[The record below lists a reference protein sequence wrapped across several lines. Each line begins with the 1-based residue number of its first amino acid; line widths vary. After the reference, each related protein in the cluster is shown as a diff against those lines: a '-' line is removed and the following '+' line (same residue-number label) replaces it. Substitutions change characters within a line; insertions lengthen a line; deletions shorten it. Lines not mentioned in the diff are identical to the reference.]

1 MAKDS
6 QIRQRLTNL
15 KERLKQENP
24 VLSQVVD
31 SFQELDYIS
40 RRLGFFHDGQSHA
53 TLTSWWPLIS
63 ILGIYSSGKSTFIN
77 HYLQYRLQ
85 ATGNQA
91 VDDKFTV
98 ISYTDDDQ
106 VRVLPGLA
114 LDADPRFPFYKIS
127 QAIEEVAEGEGQRID
142 SYLQLKTCPNPR
154 LRGKIIIDSPGFDA
168 DAQRTSTLRITD
180 HIIDLSDLVLVFFD
194 ARHPES
200 GSMHDTLEHLVNRT
214 KDRRDSNKFLF
225 ILNQIDATAFEDN
238 TEEVFASWQRAL
250 AQYGLTAGCCYAIY
264 VPEVAV
270 PIQDESVRVRFEN
283 KRDSNI
289 EQIFNRIERV
299 GEERAYRIVGM
310 LEETA
315 HSLEN
320 NIIPRIQQFIS
331 GWHNK
336 IIWLDGIIFGAV
348 LAAFLFATI
357 WGGYWQG
364 LTLKLPFL
372 DNLPGGNYSKLALLV
387 LLLLLCGY
395 VHFFIRRF
403 TAKYVSRKL
412 LAKVN
417 DPDLQ
422 ANYARAFKKNSRWYR
437 SLLMRKP
444 AGWGR
449 RAQRRLAKVLE
460 DTNTYIQKLND
471 MYTNPSGSQ
480 SDQPES
486 EPPAEKQTEAPDT
499 TSDLYQEPPEK
510 TASQDTTGS

>member
-1 MAKDS
+1 MPKDS
-6 QIRQRLTNL
+6 QSSQRLTNL

-40 RRLGFFHDGQSHA
+40 RRLGFFHNGESHA
-53 TLTSWWPLIS
+53 TRTSWWPLIS

-77 HYLQYRLQ
+77 HYLQSRLQ

-98 ISYTDDDQ
+98 ISYTDDDK

-142 SYLQLKTCPNPR
+142 SYLQLKTCPSER

-200 GSMHDTLEHLVNRT
+200 GSMHDTLEHLVSRT

-225 ILNQIDATAFEDN
+225 ILNQIDSTAFEDN

-270 PIQDESVRVRFEN
+270 PIKDESVRVRFEN

-289 EQIFNRIERV
+289 NQIFNRIERV

-315 HSLEN
+315 QMLEN
-320 NIIPRIQQFIS
+320 DMIPRIRQFTFR
-331 GWHNK
+331 WRNK
-336 IIWLDGIIFGAV
+336 IIWLNGIILGAV
-348 LAAFLFATI
+348 LAAFLVATI
-357 WGGYWQG
+357 WGGYWHG
-364 LTLKLPFL
+364 MTLKLSFL
-372 DNLPGGNYSKLALLV
+372 DNLPGGNYSKLGLLALLV
-387 LLLLLCGY
+387 LLFGY
-395 VHFFIRRF
+395 GHFSIRRL
-403 TAKYVSRKL
+403 TANYVSRKL
-412 LAKVN
+412 LAQVK

-422 ANYARAFKKNSRWYR
+422 ANYARAFQKNSRWYR
-437 SLLMRKP
+437 SLLRRKP
-444 AGWGR
+444 VGWGR
-449 RAQRRLAKVLE
+449 RTKRRLAKVLE

-471 MYTNPSGSQ
+471 MYTNPSGNESGHSQ
-480 SDQPES
+480 TG
-486 EPPAEKQTEAPDT
+486 PPAEEKTQAPDT
-499 TSDLYQEPPEK
+499 SSSPDEEPLET
-510 TASQDTTGS
+510 TAPKDTTEP

>member
-31 SFQELDYIS
+31 SFQELDHIS
-40 RRLGFFHDGQSHA
+40 RRLGFFDDGQSHA

-142 SYLQLKTCPNPR
+142 SYLQLKTCPNER

-225 ILNQIDATAFEDN
+225 ILNQVDATAFEDN

-270 PIQDESVRVRFEN
+270 PIQDESIRVRFEN

-315 HSLEN
+315 HLLEN
-320 NIIPRIQQFIS
+320 HIIPRIQQFIS
-331 GWHNK
+331 GWRHK
-336 IIWLDGIIFGAV
+336 IIWLDGIILGAV
-348 LAAFLFATI
+348 LAAFLVVTI

-364 LTLKLPFL
+364 IKLQLSFL
-372 DNLPGGNYSKLALLV
+372 DHLPGGNYSRLGLLALLV
-387 LLLLLCGY
+387 LLFGY
-395 VHFFIRRF
+395 VHFSLRRL
-403 TAKYVSRKL
+403 TADYVARKL
-412 LAKVN
+412 LAEVK

-422 ANYARAFKKNSRWYR
+422 ANYTRAFKKNSRWYR
-437 SLLMRKP
+437 SLLKRKP

-449 RAQRRLAKVLE
+449 RTQRRLAKVLE

-471 MYTNPSGSQ
+471 MYTNPSGNQ
-480 SDQPES
+480 DGHPEAG
-486 EPPAEKQTEAPDT
+486 PPAAEQTQADDTSGSPDGEPLE
-499 TSDLYQEPPEK
+499 TSSPKDATEP
-510 TASQDTTGS
+510 